1 MTGANVSGDKKQDRA
16 QIEQAARAVADRDYP
31 HFRAAVQYAQDFTTL
46 DQFAFGT
53 APSGAL
59 LPRYGPARDTQVKN
73 LHDGLDR
80 LEKMIAGMTEVAYR
94 MSVTEAANTI
104 DLNSSPKVLVT
115 KPTAPKATSGGFGA
129 LRLGATIGFLYSNW
143 RLCSA
148 LKSSFGVL
156 MPGLIGA
163 GAVTSL
169 LMWATVVPDDNQIG
183 TVKSAWQMVQSE
195 LNSLTGIHLLDSTG
209 EGALLPR
216 SAWDDDAREAFDRW
230 VRSFQVEL
238 DEAVAAARDG
248 HDALD
253 DALDAIHELHDL
265 MRECDIATLVALL
278 TLMAASYVPFL
289 TLQARAAQQ
298 AITIINALATACT
311 VVIMVAEISSYG
323 SMMGLVSDG
332 SRFHELQIDNAPDRE
347 YGDQPV
353 RDTFVDLDIDWLKS

>member
-1 MTGANVSGDKKQDRA
+1 MSRDKKQDRA
-16 QIEQAARAVADRDYP
+16 RIEQAARAVADRDYP
-31 HFRAAVQYAQDFTTL
+31 HFLAAVQYAQDFTTL
-46 DQFAFGT
+46 SPFAFGT

-59 LPRYGPARDTQVKN
+59 LPRYEPARDTQVKN

-94 MSVTEAANTI
+94 MSVTEAASTI
-104 DLNSSPKVLVT
+104 DLNRSPKVLVT

-129 LRLGATIGFLYSNW
+129 LRVATTIGYLYSNW

-148 LKSSFGVL
+148 LKSSFGVF
-156 MPGLIGA
+156 MPGLIGG
-163 GAVTSL
+163 GALTSL
-169 LMWATVVPDDNQIG
+169 FMWATVVPDDDQIG
-183 TVKSAWQMVQSE
+183 TVKSAWQLVQSE
-195 LNSLTGIHLLDSTG
+195 LNSLTGIHLLNSTG

-216 SAWDDDAREAFDRW
+216 SAWDDDSRAAFDRW
-230 VRSFQVEL
+230 VRSFQAEL

-253 DALDAIHELHDL
+253 DALNAIHELHDL
-265 MRECDIATLVALL
+265 MRECDVATLVALL
-278 TLMAASYVPFL
+278 ALMVASYVPFL
-289 TLQARAAQQ
+289 TMQARAAQQ
-298 AITIINALATACT
+298 AIVIINALATACAVLMVVVT
-311 VVIMVAEISSYG
+311 VSMYG

-332 SRFHELQIDNAPDRE
+332 SRFHELQIDNAPDRK